1 MHELSI
7 SYFLHVVCTIP
18 PSVFVAQK
26 VDQSLH
32 AKYLQILS
40 YFVYLAKYNISPSHI
55 FLQSY
60 NNQSYRWRAR
70 LRYQRVLI
78 KEFFYIKF
86 SFKTKCQS
94 KLWTKIFSN
103 FQFKRINFQFK
114 IVFIQFN
121 IFSDLGFNSR
131 LLMIF

>member
-78 KEFFYIKF
+78 KEFF
-86 SFKTKCQS
+86 T
-94 KLWTKIFSN
+94 L
-103 FQFKRINFQFK
+103 
-114 IVFIQFN
+114 
-121 IFSDLGFNSR
+121 NSR
-131 LLMIF
+131 LKQNASLNFELKYSQIFNSKE